1 MAAKPPAKEPVRA
14 ELVELNE
21 RVERAELQARLIE
34 AQVKMI
40 KAREELHRLQGR
52 NKPA

>member
-1 MAAKPPAKEPVRA
+1 MVSKTTEQPAVRP

-40 KAREELHRLQGR
+40 KAREELQRLQGR
-52 NKPA
+52 AKT

>member
-1 MAAKPPAKEPVRA
+1 MAAKPPATEPVRS
-14 ELVELNE
+14 ELAELNE

-52 NKPA
+52 AKPA